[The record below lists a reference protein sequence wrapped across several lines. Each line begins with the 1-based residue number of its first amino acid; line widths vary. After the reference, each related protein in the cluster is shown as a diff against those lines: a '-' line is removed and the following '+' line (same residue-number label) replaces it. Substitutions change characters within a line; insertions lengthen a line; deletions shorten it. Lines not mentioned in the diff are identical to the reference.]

1 VTPEPQHPIDP
12 LSHAIGE
19 LKAGVAA
26 IGERL
31 DRIDHRLERLETR
44 LWWAIGLLLVALVG
58 IAVRR

>member
-1 VTPEPQHPIDP
+1 MPDAPHPIDP

-26 IGERL
+26 IAERL
-31 DRIDHRLERLETR
+31 DRMDHRLERLETR
-44 LWWAIGLLLVALVG
+44 LWWVIGLLLVALVG